1 MNLDSILKIAGM
13 IVGVAAITTIVS
25 HPASAQVIKAIGGTF
40 VESLSVAQG
49 AHPNKGF

>member
-1 MNLDSILKIAGM
+1 MNFDGILKIAGL

-25 HPASAQVIKAIGGTF
+25 HKNSASVIKAIGGTF

-49 AHPNKGF
+49 GKPGSGF